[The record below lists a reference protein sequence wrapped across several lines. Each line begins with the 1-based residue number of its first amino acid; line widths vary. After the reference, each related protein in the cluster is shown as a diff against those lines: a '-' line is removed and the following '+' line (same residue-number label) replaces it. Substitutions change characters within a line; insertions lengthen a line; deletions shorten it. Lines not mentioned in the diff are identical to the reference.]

1 MIPVGESVAILFS
14 GGTDSTLTAALLQEN
29 FKVVHLVTYDRF
41 GFHSTDNTS
50 IQAAMLKK
58 KYGADR
64 FVHTYH
70 NVDKLFKYL
79 SYENY
84 FRNVKKHGFFNLS
97 TCGLCKLS
105 MHVCTIKY
113 CLDNNIKY
121 VADGANQAMSMEPAQ
136 MKSVIDELRNMY
148 LHFDINY
155 FNPVF
160 EMDGPTDKGFIEK
173 SNLQIIKSDI
183 NNIDLARAES
193 TQTPGH
199 KLHQLGLA
207 PSPNVKGTEY
217 DRKRQ
222 PRCFQF
228 ILFNIF
234 AIKYFL
240 ATKTYEQYAEMT
252 TEFYKDKIRHMIE
265 FMENRKTKKYQK
277 LLE

>member
-1 MIPVGESVAILFS
+1 MIPSGDSVAILFS
-14 GGTDSTLTAALLQEN
+14 GGTDSTLTAALLQKN

-41 GFHSTDNTS
+41 GFHSTNNTS
-50 IQAAMLKK
+50 TQVEMLKK
-58 KYGADR
+58 KYGEDR
-64 FVHTYH
+64 FIHTYH
-70 NVDKLFKYL
+70 NVDKLFKYI

-84 FRNVKKHGFFNLS
+84 FNNLIKHGLFNLS

-105 MHVCTIKY
+105 MHVRTIKY

-136 MKSVIDELRNMY
+136 MKSVINELRNMY
-148 LHFDINY
+148 LHFNINY

-160 EMDGPTDKGFIEK
+160 EMAGPADEGFIEK
-173 SNLQIIKSDI
+173 SNLQIIKSSF
-183 NNIDLARAES
+183 NNMSPAQMPPTL
-193 TQTPGH
+193 TPGH

-207 PSPNVKGTEY
+207 PSPNVKGTDY

-240 ATKTYEQYAEMT
+240 ATKTYKQYTEMT
-252 TEFYKDKIRHMIE
+252 TKYYKDKIRHMVH
-265 FMENRKTKKYQK
+265 FMENRNTKKYRK